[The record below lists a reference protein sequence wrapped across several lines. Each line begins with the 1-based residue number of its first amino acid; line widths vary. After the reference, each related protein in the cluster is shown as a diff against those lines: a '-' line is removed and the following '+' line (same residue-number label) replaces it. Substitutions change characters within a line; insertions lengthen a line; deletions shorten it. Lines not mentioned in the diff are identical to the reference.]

1 MNFSQEI
8 INVLDYLCKRF
19 GIVIDW
25 TSENVMPYLEDLCAR
40 YIQFEIKTSIAW
52 IALCVGVMA
61 LAGIIWIISGIV
73 NACICSDITEG
84 IKYVSMFFFWLFLV
98 MSIIVGMFQAYDIIE
113 CYTLP
118 EKVVFEY
125 LESLIQS
132 SSR

>member
-52 IALCVGVMA
+52 IVLCVGVMA

>member
-52 IALCVGVMA
+52 IVLCVGVMA

-98 MSIIVGMFQAYDIIE
+98 MSIIVGMFQA
-113 CYTLP
+113 
-118 EKVVFEY
+118 
-125 LESLIQS
+125 
-132 SSR
+132 